1 MVVYF
6 SNMLSD
12 VGFEVI
18 TTVKSSL
25 HYFLQDVLGRLWQL
39 VTVFYIFVV

>member
-12 VGFEVI
+12 VGFEVV

-25 HYFLQDVLGRLWQL
+25 HYFLQDVSGRLWQL